1 MHLFDLK
8 TFGKLET
15 AEFLERPNR
24 FVGHVR
30 INGRTT
36 RCHVADTGRL
46 KEILHGGR
54 QVLLAKNPPHF
65 KTEYRLLAARV
76 EEWVL
81 INTGIHS
88 RIVRNAINGG
98 ILGFNPDDVRPE
110 VSVDGG
116 RLDFLVN
123 NRLYIE
129 VKGTNLLDGTTCRF
143 PDAPSI
149 RARRHLEELIRLK
162 QAGFDAMIYILGL
175 RNGQFF
181 APNSA
186 LDPEFGQAFRNA
198 LAAGVRYFGRKIKL
212 EMPAGVVT
220 DAGNLPLSPGLR
232 NG

>member
-15 AEFLERPNR
+15 AEFIERPNR

-30 INGRTT
+30 INGELA

-46 KEILHGGR
+46 KEILHLGR
-54 QVLLAKNPPHF
+54 QVLLARNPAHF
-65 KTEYRLLAARV
+65 KTEYRLLGARM

-88 RIVRNAINGG
+88 RIVRNAISGG
-98 ILGFNPDDVRPE
+98 ILGFKPDHVRPE
-110 VSVDGG
+110 VPVAGG

-123 NRLYIE
+123 HRLYIE
-129 VKGTNLLDGTTCRF
+129 VKGTNLLDGNTCRF

-162 QAGFDAMIYILGL
+162 RAGFDAMIYILGL
-175 RNGQFF
+175 RNARFF
-181 APNSA
+181 EPNGA
-186 LDPEFGQAFRNA
+186 LDPEFERTFRLA
-198 LAAGVRYFGRKIKL
+198 LDAGVHYFGRKIKL
-212 EMPAGVVT
+212 QMPEGVVR
-220 DAGNLPLSPGLR
+220 DAGPLPLSPGVWD
-232 NG
+232 G